1 VKGSNEVESR
11 SSNAIANQPAQLQSK
26 GDALSPPSK
35 ARSGVSASSVTQ
47 GVVQKQIDLNAG
59 GLGLRVGFYRFGE
72 LLKEPTFS
80 ILQELI
86 EKYNTEK
93 KTETRQAI
101 IKECDKWLES
111 KSSSSKK
118 DGDEIKRT
126 SIESTK
132 QTLEDEI
139 KKEKQID
146 LNAGRLVLKGEL
158 SFGSKFIGLFDS
170 ETSFSKL
177 QKLVEK
183 YNSEKKIETAQSI
196 IKECDNWLE
205 SKSRSSNKD
214 GDKIKRTSIESI
226 KQTLVDEIKKEAID
240 QVLGDDITKKTEDG
254 DSIDKVTAITDNA
267 TADKKAEKTERLN
280 KSDQT
285 YSKFKSSPNEGTERE
300 NPIALLAEMGEQAS
314 EMGAEATTIQET
326 LDEGDSDSDLVKTI
340 SYEDSTMAIEQDAGQ
355 DTTNSVEYS
364 TITIEEDVE
373 QNTTNSGGAPT
384 NAVDADAG
392 KNMGYLSD
400 SFGAL
405 GIINFAKACNDFSDP
420 EKDGW
425 EKAAVAMELFKSGAK
440 TGEAAVK
447 TTENIKTK
455 NAEGYAKT
463 ADGELM
469 GTIGSGF
476 EAGVPIFSGLKSCFE
491 LVRTAVEGI
500 KEHED
505 NSSGDKFVIV
515 VDVASKSLETAKS
528 AMSTAK
534 SVIEAIEGASAGGLM
549 SIIPGSGLDI
559 AISGVKIIKKGYN
572 YVVANA
578 QAKKMGEAE
587 QKIANTLNLTKETA
601 EKVSEDFR
609 KKDAV
614 ISNKEKA
621 LEETEKELKIENIK
635 EPKKGYFFGIGS
647 YTAKDKK
654 EELLKLNNRKANI
667 NDDILK
673 QKTDINAGIVIK
685 DKHGLDKNV
694 KKEDI
699 TEFSLVK
706 EIKES
711 NKKTVTRQGIHI
723 ANEFAKIAGAIATLT
738 GVGALGGAVVIGAAT
753 AVDLGLTAV
762 RAAKQDARDR
772 DALKEAKGETGWFD
786 NIGTDTSKSTAA
798 KAYYRKQK
806 TKDLLNMI
814 GGLSTKD
821 PQVKEDLAEVDKV
834 KGYIEAVGINH
845 EKLIK
850 KNPEKA
856 FEMILKSFSDRGD

>member
-1 VKGSNEVESR
+1 
-11 SSNAIANQPAQLQSK
+11 
-26 GDALSPPSK
+26 
-35 ARSGVSASSVTQ
+35 
-47 GVVQKQIDLNAG
+47 
-59 GLGLRVGFYRFGE
+59 
-72 LLKEPTFS
+72 
-80 ILQELI
+80 
-86 EKYNTEK
+86 
-93 KTETRQAI
+93 
-101 IKECDKWLES
+101 
-111 KSSSSKK
+111 
-118 DGDEIKRT
+118 
-126 SIESTK
+126 
-132 QTLEDEI
+132 
-139 KKEKQID
+139 
-146 LNAGRLVLKGEL
+146 
-158 SFGSKFIGLFDS
+158 
-170 ETSFSKL
+170 
-177 QKLVEK
+177 
-183 YNSEKKIETAQSI
+183 
-196 IKECDNWLE
+196 
-205 SKSRSSNKD
+205 
-214 GDKIKRTSIESI
+214 
-226 KQTLVDEIKKEAID
+226 
-240 QVLGDDITKKTEDG
+240 
-254 DSIDKVTAITDNA
+254 
-267 TADKKAEKTERLN
+267 
-280 KSDQT
+280 
-285 YSKFKSSPNEGTERE
+285 
-300 NPIALLAEMGEQAS
+300 
-314 EMGAEATTIQET
+314 
-326 LDEGDSDSDLVKTI
+326 
-340 SYEDSTMAIEQDAGQ
+340 
-355 DTTNSVEYS
+355 
-364 TITIEEDVE
+364 
-373 QNTTNSGGAPT
+373 
-384 NAVDADAG
+384 
-392 KNMGYLSD
+392 
-400 SFGAL
+400 
-405 GIINFAKACNDFSDP
+405 
-420 EKDGW
+420 
-425 EKAAVAMELFKSGAK
+425 
-440 TGEAAVK
+440 
-447 TTENIKTK
+447 
-455 NAEGYAKT
+455 
-463 ADGELM
+463 
-469 GTIGSGF
+469 
-476 EAGVPIFSGLKSCFE
+476 
-491 LVRTAVEGI
+491 
-500 KEHED
+500 
-505 NSSGDKFVIV
+505 
-515 VDVASKSLETAKS
+515 
-528 AMSTAK
+528 
-534 SVIEAIEGASAGGLM
+534 
-549 SIIPGSGLDI
+549 
-559 AISGVKIIKKGYN
+559 
-572 YVVANA
+572 
-578 QAKKMGEAE
+578 
-587 QKIANTLNLTKETA
+587 LNLTKETA